1 MRKNSNGSS
10 AYENNFQLKSANS
23 GGIGRAATNAVA
35 ERSVR
40 RRNIMPAMVGSRSR
54 CPLCGQTRPPCGPV
68 HRFSIPI
75 NLIMKYDEFAFF
87 NTQLAAMLR
96 DGIPLE
102 GALRRLCQEMRSGS
116 LRTEL
121 QTLEADLAKG
131 TPMADALAP
140 RQLPELYKRM
150 ILVGVKSGD
159 LPGALT
165 MLADYFQRQNNLLT
179 RLKSLMVYPLI
190 VLTTAFLLS
199 CFLAYI
205 LNHFIWNNLESLV
218 GNSRITPVWP
228 GIWMT
233 PVFIG
238 LALVVM
244 LTSICVSPA
253 RNKLRWR
260 LSAFKA
266 ASLARVAS
274 GMDLLLKNGV
284 PLDNALQLME
294 GLEKNTRAGSDIARW
309 RQRLASGRGKFS
321 EIAETSEVFPPLF
334 IWTVAQAG
342 ENLAAGFHRAADL
355 YQSRAQFQMEM
366 LLYSAL
372 PCSILALAVMI
383 TSQIQPVFA
392 ALTSFLTALGSDTY

>member
-1 MRKNSNGSS
+1 
-10 AYENNFQLKSANS
+10 
-23 GGIGRAATNAVA
+23 
-35 ERSVR
+35 
-40 RRNIMPAMVGSRSR
+40 
-54 CPLCGQTRPPCGPV
+54 
-68 HRFSIPI
+68 
-75 NLIMKYDEFAFF
+75 MKYDEFAFF

-102 GALRRLCQEMRSGS
+102 GALRRLCEEMRSGS

-179 RLKSLMVYPLI
+179 RLKSLMVYPFI
-190 VLTTAFLLS
+190 VLITAFLLS
-199 CFLAYI
+199 CFFAYI

-218 GNSRITPVWP
+218 GNSRIAPVWP
-228 GIWMT
+228 GIWMA

-244 LTSICVSPA
+244 LTAICISPA

-284 PLDNALQLME
+284 PLDNAFQLME
-294 GLEKNTRAGSDIARW
+294 GLEKDTRAGSDIARW